1 MRGRARENPTIV
13 FITLVLVSFI
23 LMTFDVQSS
32 GEDDLISRFRAGA
45 ASLFGPV
52 QAATDAVV
60 DPVAEFV
67 DGLVSIATLR
77 QANEDLAAENEQLV
91 AENASLRELAVEN
104 ELLRRLL
111 NLEDSIGV
119 EVPTVLAEVQG
130 TGDDGSLTVDQGR
143 EDGVLAGY
151 PVLDEAGLLIGRVVA
166 VADRQATVRLIP
178 QSVDA
183 IEVTTPSGLRGAV
196 TGLGRPGELRLD
208 VYEEAGPIPPDT
220 LLSTAGTN
228 GFPPGLQV
236 ALVTGAIEPIGDQ
249 ITDARVE
256 PVAEFGRIPRFVAVV
271 QYQPTGVP
279 AGDEPAEDDA
289 ETPPVEE
296 GTEGEGATD
305 DAATDETTP

>member
-32 GEDDLISRFRAGA
+32 GEDDVISRFRAGA

-60 DPVAEFV
+60 DPIAEFV

-91 AENASLRELAVEN
+91 AENASLQELAVEN

-130 TGDDGSLTVDQGR
+130 TGDDGSLTIDQGR

-196 TGLGRPGELRLD
+196 TGLGRPGEFRLD
-208 VYEEAGPIPPDT
+208 VYEGAGPIPPDT

-236 ALVTGAIEPIGDQ
+236 ALVTTAIEPIGDQ

-279 AGDEPAEDDA
+279 ADDEAADPDGEAP
-289 ETPPVEE
+289 TVEE
-296 GTEGEGATD
+296 GTEEEGATD
-305 DAATDETTP
+305 DAVTDETTP

>member
-32 GEDDLISRFRAGA
+32 GEDDVISRFRAGA

-60 DPVAEFV
+60 DPIAEFV

-91 AENASLRELAVEN
+91 AENASLQELAVEN

-130 TGDDGSLTVDQGR
+130 TGDDGSLTIDQGR

-196 TGLGRPGELRLD
+196 TGLGRPGEFRLD
-208 VYEEAGPIPPDT
+208 VYEGAGPIPPDT

-236 ALVTGAIEPIGDQ
+236 ALVTTAIEPIGDQ

-279 AGDEPAEDDA
+279 ADDEAADPDGEA
-289 ETPPVEE
+289 PPVEE
-296 GTEGEGATD
+296 GTEEEGATD
-305 DAATDETTP
+305 DAVTDETTP